1 MAIQFNQHKGAAQKS
16 NITSYQY
23 TDGDNSFRLVGDIL
37 ARYVYW
43 IKGENDK
50 NIPLECLSFDRNKE
64 TFNNMEKTGY
74 ESTILILSVAG
85 AMLLSV
91 LTTVKSKL

>member
-16 NITSYQY
+16 SITSFQY
-23 TDGDNSFRLVGDIL
+23 KDGDNSFRLVGDIL

-50 NIPLECLSFDRNKE
+50 NIPLE
-64 TFNNMEKTGY
+64 
-74 ESTILILSVAG
+74 
-85 AMLLSV
+85 
-91 LTTVKSKL
+91 